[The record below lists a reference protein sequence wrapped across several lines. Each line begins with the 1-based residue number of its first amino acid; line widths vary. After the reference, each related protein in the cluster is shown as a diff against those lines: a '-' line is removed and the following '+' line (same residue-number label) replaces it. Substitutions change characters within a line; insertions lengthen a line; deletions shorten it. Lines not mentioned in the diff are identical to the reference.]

1 MSGYRLLTRIKDIE
15 KTVADLG
22 MRLGYARGGEYIK
35 EFGDVVAVLP
45 GENDCLPV
53 YSRDA
58 EIFVGTLDQLE
69 SWLAGVQWARKY
81 DFMMFGPRHH
91 ENRKRKEQ
99 DYRNQ
104 YLLKKI
110 ANPGKEPENEMQSL

>member
-1 MSGYRLLTRIKDIE
+1 MSGYRLLTRIKDME
-15 KTVADLG
+15 KAVADLG
-22 MRLGYARGGEYIK
+22 MRLGYARGGEYIR

-45 GENDCLPV
+45 GENDSLPI

-81 DFMMFGPRHH
+81 DSMMFGPRHH

-110 ANPGKEPENEMQSL
+110 SGERDATRQS